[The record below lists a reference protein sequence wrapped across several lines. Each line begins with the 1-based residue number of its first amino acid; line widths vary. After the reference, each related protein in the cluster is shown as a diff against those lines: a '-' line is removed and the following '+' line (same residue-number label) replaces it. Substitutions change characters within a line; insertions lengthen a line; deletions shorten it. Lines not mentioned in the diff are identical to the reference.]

1 MGIPTDRGFLAT
13 ARRQQGLL
21 HLNKHLPSMLDSR
34 GQVRMP
40 PDFLSTS
47 TE

>member
-21 HLNKHLPSMLDSR
+21 HLNKHLPNLLDSR
-34 GQVRMP
+34 GQFRVQ
-40 PDFLSTS
+40 PDVASIS